1 MCVLMFCGLQASA
14 LETASAQQKH
24 HRMSTFAAS
33 TAPRK
38 LKRHHGW
45 AVAVCIKLSVPLL
58 ICCVFFGLVYLRMN
72 RVTQDTYTSSVV
84 TTVMGDRTVSA
95 YFVA

>member
-1 MCVLMFCGLQASA
+1 MCGLAYSQAQA
-14 LETASAQQKH
+14 LRQLSVGPSV
-24 HRMSTFAAS
+24 RRISTFSADDV
-33 TAPRK
+33 PRV

-95 YFVA
+95 YFAA